1 MARERPDLVDGLVL
15 LGIGPRLPVPDDALE
30 RVREDFTA
38 EAARLV
44 RTSFA
49 GAEPRARERALA
61 LVTAAGAASLA
72 ADYAACRAFDAAA
85 VAGRGAPA
93 GARRGRRRRRRS
105 RRVAEGEAV
114 ARSLPAALM
123 AVVPEAGHLAMVEGA
138 QAVNLL
144 IAGYL
149 ARLEL
154 TLDDGD

>member
-1 MARERPDLVDGLVL
+1 VARERPDLVDGLVL

-30 RVREDFTA
+30 RAAEDFPA

-49 GAEPRARERALA
+49 EGEPRARERALA
-61 LVTAAGAASLA
+61 LVAAAGPATLA
-72 ADYAACRAFDAAA
+72 ADYAACRAFDAEPWLGEVSQPAL
-85 VAGRGAPA
+85 VLA
-93 GARRGRRRRRRS
+93 GAGDAITP
-105 RRVAEGEAV
+105 VAAGEAE

-123 AVVPEAGHLAMVEGA
+123 AVVPDAGHLAMVEGA

-149 ARLEL
+149 GRLEL